1 MGPGPK
7 RPGGSWLPG
16 SHRISFFQKNTIM
29 QDDSVITSAE
39 EDRYAELQR
48 MALEAARKGDP
59 ALLAPMLEAGMPVNL
74 TDEKGNSLLMLAS
87 YHGHGG
93 LTEMLLARGALPD
106 QRNDRNQT
114 PLAGVAFKG
123 HLEIARLLVK
133 HGADPVADQGGG
145 RYPVQFAAMFGHP
158 ELVAFFNSLEAG
170 KKPSLLLA
178 ILATLTGWIRRL
190 VGLLR
195 NGHWNPPAVP

>member
-1 MGPGPK
+1 M
-7 RPGGSWLPG
+7 
-16 SHRISFFQKNTIM
+16 
-29 QDDSVITSAE
+29 ITPAE
-39 EDRYAELQR
+39 EARYAELQR
-48 MALEAARKGDP
+48 IALDAARKGDP

-74 TDEKGNSLLMLAS
+74 VDEKGNSLLMLAS
-87 YHGHGG
+87 YHGHGN
-93 LTEMLLARGALPD
+93 LTEMLLERGALPD

-158 ELVAFFNSLEAG
+158 ELVAFFNSLEEG
-170 KKPSLLLA
+170 GKPSPMLG
-178 ILATLTGWIRRL
+178 ILVGFTGWIRKL

-195 NGHWNPPAVP
+195 NGHWNPPVVP